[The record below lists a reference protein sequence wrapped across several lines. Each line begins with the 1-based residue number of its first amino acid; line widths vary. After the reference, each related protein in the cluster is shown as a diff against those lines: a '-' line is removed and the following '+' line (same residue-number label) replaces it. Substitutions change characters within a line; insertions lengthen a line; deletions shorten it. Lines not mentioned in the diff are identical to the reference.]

1 MAAPSMDAFAAFAS
15 ETQKQAAQQANRTNN
30 SNNNS
35 NFTYEDQKW
44 VGLEQGVYH
53 VVRLVGNPPESMTPG
68 HKASLTDAH
77 EIFYSEIKADDGKKF
92 QLRLP
97 VRGDLPE
104 KDHLMWRIID
114 KVLTVQWVN
123 KQKVYKYEK
132 QFPDIFNKV
141 KFGGWSET
149 EPSEQKSRQYSKGWT
164 GQKIVIQNVIDRE
177 DDWCK
182 ENKHTKLLA
191 RKIDTKTM
199 PDGTVIEFPSKGIP
213 SYGYINK
220 LGALIANYNQSWEEF
235 DIAIKRTGI
244 MTEPYSIINA
254 TAFKNGKIPEL
265 PADKVPYV
273 SVEPSLTPEESEYT
287 RYEVGKLFAPCTY
300 AKLDAKLGA
309 TIKMIDAAIGTNYY
323 DQLQTLKAK
332 EEDDRAAAEAESAA
346 ENAKAETSA
355 TVEAVPHATAA
366 EMNSAPVSNLS
377 FEKLDTVKESTPAP
391 VSRTVAQVATADWS
405 FLKGF
410 NKLTPEQ
417 QAGVESA
424 TPGADG
430 KKHNIVYKGNPATIP
445 CPICATPGLSD
456 HTVCIGCGVAFE
468 E

>member
-15 ETQKQAAQQANRTNN
+15 ETEKQAAAAANHTSN
-30 SNNNS
+30 SNNSS
-35 NFTYEDQKW
+35 NFTYEEQKW

-53 VVRLVGNPPESMTPG
+53 VLRLVGNPPDSMTPG
-68 HKASLTDAH
+68 HKASVTDAH

-97 VRGDLPE
+97 VRGDLPD

-132 QFPDIFNKV
+132 QFPEIFNKV

-191 RKIDTKTM
+191 RKIDSKTM

-213 SYGYINK
+213 SYGYIGK
-220 LGALIANYNQSWEEF
+220 LGSLINTYKQTWEEF
-235 DIAIKRTGI
+235 DVAIKRTGI

-254 TAFKNGKIPEL
+254 TAFKNGRIPEL
-265 PADKVPYV
+265 PEDKAAFV
-273 SVEPSLTPEESEYT
+273 STEPSLTPEEAEYA
-287 RYEVGKLFAPCTY
+287 RYEVGKLFAPCSY

-309 TIKMIDAAIGTNYY
+309 TIKMIDAAIGTNFY
-323 DQLQTLKAK
+323 DQLQKLKA
-332 EEDDRAAAEAESAA
+332 EEEAQRAAEATE
-346 ENAKAETSA
+346 
-355 TVEAVPHATAA
+355 VPHATEA
-366 EMNSAPVSNLS
+366 EMNAPVTAPVTEAASATPASNIS
-377 FEKLDTVKESTPAP
+377 FEKMEPVNEAAAAPAP
-391 VSRTVAQVATADWS
+391 AVSRTVAQVATADWS
-405 FLKGF
+405 FLKGYS
-410 NKLTPEQ
+410 KLTPAQ
-417 QAGVESA
+417 QEGVESA
-424 TPGADG
+424 TQGADG
-430 KKHNIVYKGNPATIP
+430 KKHNIVYKNNPVTIP
-445 CPICATPGLSD
+445 CPACETPGLQE
-456 HTVCIGCGVAFE
+456 HEYCIGCGVKFVE
-468 E
+468 